1 MEEQKVYYEPPPNQ
15 YQYEQPPPQYY
26 VQDPYPPPQQAY
38 YPPPTQTVYMAQPPP
53 SNNTVLVVGG
63 GPIIVDPDAIDLHRA
78 ILFYWLNIVCCIL
91 SLVFWVFVIIPLIVG
106 IIFAPHI
113 NRSRQ
118 VHRETSLFVAS
129 VTVTIICG
137 CIWLAF
143 IVVCAVFSFGICLI
157 LIWVVIPYFVI
168 VSLHGATLCGIK
180 TPNRF
185 NYNTTNAPP
194 PPPPPAY
201 TNAPPPPP
209 EYPYETKV

>member
-26 VQDPYPPPQQAY
+26 VQDPYPPPQQVY

-53 SNNTVLVVGG
+53 TNVVVVGG
-63 GPIIVDPDAIDLHRA
+63 PPIIVDPDAIDLHRA

-91 SLVFWVFVIIPLIVG
+91 SLPCWPFVLIPLIVG
-106 IIFAPHI
+106 IIFAGHI

-118 VHRETSLFVAS
+118 VHKETSLFVAS

-137 CIWLAF
+137 CLWLAF
-143 IVVCAVFSFGICLI
+143 IVVCAVFTFGICLI

-209 EYPYETKV
+209 DYPYETKV